1 MIKIGIVDD
10 HAVVRSGL
18 KAFFSTVA
26 DFRVAGEA
34 ASGREALDLVRTVE
48 LDVLVMDLAMPG
60 QSGIDALRVIRAKAP
75 EVGILILSG
84 FPEEQYAVNLFRQGA
99 SGYLNKGCSPEEI
112 LEGVRVVASG
122 KRYITSSMGNILAA
136 QLIPKESEKLHETLT
151 EREFQI
157 FLRIA
162 RGEAN
167 YQIADSLSLSRKTV
181 TTHRTKVLRKLQLS
195 TNSEVTYY
203 AIKAKL
209 LD

>member
-1 MIKIGIVDD
+1 MINIGIVDD
-10 HAVVRSGL
+10 HAVVRQGL
-18 KAFFSTVA
+18 KAFFSTVP

-34 ASGREALDLVRTVE
+34 ASGREALDLVRTVA

-60 QSGIDALRVIRAKAP
+60 QSGIDALKMLRAKAP
-75 EVGILILSG
+75 DVSILVLSG
-84 FPEEQYAVNLFRQGA
+84 LPEEQYAVNLFRQGA
-99 SGYLNKGCSPEEI
+99 SGYLNKDCEPDDI
-112 LEGVRVVASG
+112 IRGVRAVASG
-122 KRYITSSMGNILAA
+122 KRYITPAMGNILAA
-136 QLIPKESEKLHETLT
+136 QLLPQESVKLHENLT

-157 FLRIA
+157 FLRLA

-167 YQIADSLSLSRKTV
+167 HQIAASLSLSRKTV
-181 TTHRTKVLRKLQLS
+181 STHRTNVLRKLQLL